1 MLPQSK
7 KLLGG
12 VCMFCPC
19 LQGFYLGTL
28 ASFHAGSVVR
38 LIDESKLAVSV
49 TGYLSLC
56 VNPMAAWQPVQ
67 GVLCLLPCDSWNYLQ
82 PHDAIPMDKQK
93 KMDGDG

>member
-12 VCMFCPC
+12 VLYVLWLPSIV
-19 LQGFYLGTL
+19 QR
-28 ASFHAGSVVR
+28 HAGSVVR
-38 LIDESKLAVSV
+38 FIDESKLAVSV

-56 VNPMAAWQPVQ
+56 VNPMAAWLPVQ
-67 GVLCLLPCDSWNYLQ
+67 GVLCLLPCDSWYYLQ
-82 PHDAIPMDKQK
+82 PHNAIPMDKQK

>member
-12 VCMFCPC
+12 VLYVLWLPSIV
-19 LQGFYLGTL
+19 QRR
-28 ASFHAGSVVR
+28 AGSVVR
-38 LIDESKLAVSV
+38 FIDESKLAVSV

-67 GVLCLLPCDSWNYLQ
+67 GVLSLLPCDSWDYLQ